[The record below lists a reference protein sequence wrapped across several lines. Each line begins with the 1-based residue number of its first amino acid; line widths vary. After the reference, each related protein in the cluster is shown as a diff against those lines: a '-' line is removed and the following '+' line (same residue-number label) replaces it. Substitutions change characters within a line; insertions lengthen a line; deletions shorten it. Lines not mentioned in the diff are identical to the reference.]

1 MRESEGVRKRK
12 EREVFCRDEEDEK
25 NEEEKKRLVTVGE
38 KYEKAGAHLMT
49 KICVVRP
56 HH

>member
-1 MRESEGVRKRK
+1 MRKRK